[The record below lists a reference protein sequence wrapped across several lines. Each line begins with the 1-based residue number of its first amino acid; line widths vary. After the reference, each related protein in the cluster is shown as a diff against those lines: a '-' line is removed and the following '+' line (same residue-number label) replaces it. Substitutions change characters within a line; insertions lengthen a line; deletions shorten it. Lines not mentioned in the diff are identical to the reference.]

1 MDISFLNNYKKKF
14 YVLTF
19 IIVLGLFLRLYNINF
34 EDLWFDEQ
42 AGFLVANPKLNISET
57 ILLAKNQDY
66 GTSLF
71 FNLILKMFFGLFGY
85 NPDIGRILT
94 VFFGVISIPA
104 LCYLTFQIK
113 KNSGYLLVA
122 FLSSISWY
130 LISYSQE
137 LRPYSLLV

>member
-19 IIVLGLFLRLYNINF
+19 IIILGLFLRLYNINF

-42 AGFLVANPKLNISET
+42 AGFLVADPKLDISET

-71 FNLILKMFFGLFGY
+71 FNLILKKFFGLFVY
-85 NPDIGRILT
+85 NPDIGSILT

-113 KNSGYLLVA
+113 KK
-122 FLSSISWY
+122 
-130 LISYSQE
+130 
-137 LRPYSLLV
+137 